1 MENFWA
7 VLKQSLQNMLGKPL
21 WLMMVL
27 SVCLTTLPYAHRTMD
42 DLPVALVDMD
52 HSDASRELARLLDAA
67 PKIAVQHY
75 GELPAAQR
83 DLAWRRLFGIIIL
96 PVDFEKR
103 VLRGEAVTIPI
114 FGDATN
120 RMANGQIQQ
129 DISATYNELSLRY
142 NQAQLMRAGFST
154 DQASVLLSPA
164 VAQLT
169 DLFNPGTSFAAIV
182 LPGMVTL
189 ILQHSL
195 LLSCTRV
202 NLNLR
207 GGTPRSLRQPAST
220 RFGRYSAQLL
230 IWMVLSM
237 LFYVIWPWLM
247 GYRQTA
253 SFFMLMGLVLPF
265 LLAVIAL
272 SEFLAEL
279 LPSEEAVYL
288 TMTFITLPLFYMAG
302 FTWPPQAM
310 PGWVQALADA
320 IPSTWAIRAVVE
332 MNQMNLPLSAVAD
345 HILILFGMAAVY
357 GLLGTLI
364 YQYRN
369 WRWDQTK
376 SW

>member
-1 MENFWA
+1 MENFYN
-7 VLKQSLQNMLGKPL
+7 VFRQSLGNMLGKPL
-21 WLMMVL
+21 WLLMVL
-27 SVCLTTLPYAHRTMD
+27 SVALTTLPYAHRTMD
-42 DLPVALVDMD
+42 DLPVAVIDMD
-52 HSDASRELARLLDAA
+52 HSAVSRELIRLLDAA
-67 PKIAVQHY
+67 PKIATRAYDQ
-75 GELPAAQR
+75 LPAAQR
-83 DLAWRRLFGIIIL
+83 DLAWRELFGIVVI

-103 VLRGEAVTIPI
+103 VLRGESVTVPI

-129 DISATYNELSLRY
+129 DISATYSELTLRY
-142 NQAQLMRAGFST
+142 NRERLMRGGFSEG
-154 DQASVLLSPA
+154 QSNVLLQPTIG
-164 VAQLT
+164 QLT

-182 LPGMVTL
+182 LPGLVTL

-220 RFGRYSAQLL
+220 RFGRYAAQLL
-230 IWMVLSM
+230 IWMVLAM
-237 LFYVIWPWLM
+237 LFYVIWPWMM

-265 LLAVIAL
+265 LLAVIAM
-272 SEFLAEL
+272 SEFIAEL

-310 PGWVQALADA
+310 PQWVQWLADA

-345 HILILFGMAAVY
+345 RILILFAMAAAY

-369 WRWDQTK
+369 WRWDQLK
-376 SW
+376 GW